1 MRLNL
6 TTLQDRL
13 NKLEKTAEDVIEQN
27 LAQQNNIDVSP
38 A

>member
-27 LAQQNNIDVSP
+27 LAQQNNIDVNP

>member
-27 LAQQNNIDVSP
+27 LAQQNNIDVS
-38 A
+38 AA